1 MERVLLHFAHFEKSA
16 EKLDDKHYRVTIH
29 YDKEDEIE
37 MVIRILSFGPLIRVT
52 APQHFVDLIKQR
64 LLEQKSMDWKH
75 IEQENTDQRSCGQ

>member
-1 MERVLLHFAHFEKSA
+1 M
-16 EKLDDKHYRVTIH
+16 TIH

-64 LLEQKSMDWKH
+64 LLEQKSIDRKH
-75 IEQENTDQRSCGQ
+75 IEQENTDQRGCGQ